1 VFIDNQWIIKNF
13 FHCFFLSVWQICCTF
28 AENFKFI
35 NVMKKT
41 LFSLT
46 LCLLGLCGAYAVSL
60 PGISIVFVEI
70 YGIMPV
76 NDPHNGD
83 AGGRPDPTQQIIGGI
98 DGNDLNIGIVG
109 DGEIDAGEIGEVI
122 VIDPE
127 TGEII
132 IEEEIIGQTSV
143 NIPEPGSYT
152 AYVVVDGITYA
163 GDFVVE

>member
-1 VFIDNQWIIKNF
+1 
-13 FHCFFLSVWQICCTF
+13 
-28 AENFKFI
+28 
-35 NVMKKT
+35 MKRT
-41 LFSLT
+41 LFSIVF
-46 LCLLGLCGAYAVSL
+46 CLLGICGMYAVNL
-60 PGISIVFVEI
+60 LGTPILFVEV
-70 YGIMPV
+70 YGVMPC
-76 NDPHNGD
+76 DDGENGN
-83 AGGRPDPTQQIIGGI
+83 GGGGSPDPTQEIIGGI

-109 DGEIDAGEIGEVI
+109 GGDIDAGEIGEVI

-132 IEEEIIGQTSV
+132 IEKVIIGQTSI

>member
-1 VFIDNQWIIKNF
+1 M
-13 FHCFFLSVWQICCTF
+13 L
-28 AENFKFI
+28 
-35 NVMKKT
+35 MKKT
-41 LFSLT
+41 IFLFAM
-46 LCLLGLCGAYAVSL
+46 CLMGMCGAYAVSL
-60 PGISIVFVEI
+60 PGTPIVFVDI
-70 YGIMPV
+70 YGVMPC
-76 NDPHNGD
+76 DDDENGN
-83 AGGRPDPTQQIIGGI
+83 AGGRPDPNRVVGGI
-98 DGNDLNIGIVG
+98 DGNDLNIGIV
-109 DGEIDAGEIGEVI
+109 DGGNIDAGGVGEVI